1 MNQFWRCLNYLV
13 PPFALQFWKFFR
25 PKFFV
30 IHCISMYSAWFRS
43 TFWRVVK
50 FVQIKEG
57 GPDFLWEPILQNVW
71 IMCSA
76 LLFFNFESFLDP
88 NSSSFISFQCILH
101 DSGVLL
107 SGFSNLYKLSRGEL
121 ISPGNRFCR
130 MSEIFGPPFCFLIL
144 KVF

>member
-30 IHCISMYSAWFRS
+30 IHDSGVLSEESWNLYKLKR
-43 TFWRVVK
+43 
-50 FVQIKEG
+50 G
-57 GPDFLWEPILQNVW
+57 GPNFLWEPILQNVW